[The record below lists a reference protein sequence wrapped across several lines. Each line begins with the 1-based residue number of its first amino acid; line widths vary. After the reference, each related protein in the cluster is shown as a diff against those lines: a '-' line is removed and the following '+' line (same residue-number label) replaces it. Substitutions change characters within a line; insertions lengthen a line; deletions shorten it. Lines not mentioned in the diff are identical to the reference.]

1 MVYPPGQGKS
11 GPRLMELW
19 RQYLEQYAE
28 NEGNP
33 EEQALV
39 GAYHASA
46 LLGTLARILDRDDE
60 HADEIDRKEAE
71 FDESSRQTLTFE
83 SRVLHA
89 THSIYSQL
97 NIIGRQFTGGNFEA
111 ANLIRQIEDRV
122 EPADHAAG
130 PVERSASALRASFAL
145 VGLMTLAVDQIGTA
159 TDAIRQVE
167 QRFASAA
174 NAATSDWEQLLN
186 ALYRTVE
193 MMQLLVSLTD
203 AELENQALQIAS
215 RFQEEDKTTLL
226 SKKVR
231 NGFCR
236 LFELGHLLASDLD
249 EVF

>member
-28 NEGNP
+28 HEGNP

-39 GAYHASA
+39 GAYHTSA
-46 LLGTLARILDRDDE
+46 LLGTLARILDRDERDG
-60 HADEIDRKEAE
+60 DEINRREAE
-71 FDESSRQTLTFE
+71 FEEASRQALTFE
-83 SRVLHA
+83 ARVLNT
-89 THSIYSQL
+89 THSIYAQL
-97 NIIGRQFTGGNFEA
+97 NIIGRQFAGGNPEA
-111 ANLIRQIEDRV
+111 ANLIRQVEEKV
-122 EPADHAAG
+122 EPADLAAG

-145 VGLMTLAVDQIGTA
+145 VGLMTLAVDQSGTA
-159 TDAIRQVE
+159 TAAIRQVE

-174 NAATSDWEQLLN
+174 NAVTSDWEQLLN

-203 AELENQALQIAS
+203 AELQNQVLQIAS

-226 SKKVR
+226 SMKVR

-249 EVF
+249 ELL